1 MRACFSRAACAS
13 RDIASCSAAG
23 ITTSRISTDC
33 TVTPHGFDRA
43 SISVCSSVLDLLAAA
58 QEIGEVGA
66 ADDVAQRRL
75 RRPAHRLRVVLH
87 FERRLLRV
95 VDHPEQHGVD
105 VDRHGVGRQR
115 LLGGEAGRDRPLIDP
130 RRDRVD
136 ERHDPEQPGAAQADE
151 AAEPQHDRA
160 LPLLRDARRLHQ
172 DDADERRTRS
182 AGSGLPVRRQ
192 PSAPSANAASSTA
205 IATMLRAAP

>member
-1 MRACFSRAACAS
+1 M
-13 RDIASCSAAG
+13 SCCS
-23 ITTSRISTDC
+23 S
-33 TVTPHGFDRA
+33 A
-43 SISVCSSVLDLLAAA
+43 SICSRPRSRSVS
-58 QEIGEVGA
+58 VGA

-75 RRPAHRLRVVLH
+75 RRPADRLRVVLH

-95 VDHPEQHGVD
+95 VHHPEQHRVD

-130 RRDRVD
+130 GRDRVD
-136 ERHDPEQPGAAQADE
+136 ERHDPEEPGAAQADE

-172 DDADERRTRS
+172 DDADDDAQRRAGLDCRS
-182 AGSGLPVRRQ
+182 ARVRQRAEQRRHASRISDRHDVDARRDRDGLRDGRATGERGATSCSFLFDASPSCGERHRR
-192 PSAPSANAASSTA
+192 
-205 IATMLRAAP
+205 R